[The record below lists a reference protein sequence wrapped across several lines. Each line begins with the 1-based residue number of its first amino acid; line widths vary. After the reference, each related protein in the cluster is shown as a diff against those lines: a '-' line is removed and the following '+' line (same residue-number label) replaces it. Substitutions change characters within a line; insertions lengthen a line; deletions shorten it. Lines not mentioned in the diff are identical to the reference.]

1 MRGFL
6 AGACAALVAFAGAAG
21 ATAAAPEK
29 DTFAFPYEYVDSD
42 TCGFAIKV
50 DGVFTN
56 TIIDSSAATGT
67 GTLEFH
73 QSNVATMIGMGT
85 TLRVDDH
92 YTIFVTWVDGVA
104 VRAKHVGVLDDIR
117 GPNGERVFF
126 RTGQATYKVVLDP
139 DSGFYVDGP
148 LVTRHGVR
156 DDFDAAAFCAAFG
169 SSSS

>member
-6 AGACAALVAFAGAAG
+6 AGACAALVALAGAA

-29 DTFAFPYEYVDSD
+29 DTFASPYAYVDSD
-42 TCGFAIKV
+42 TCGFAITV
-50 DGVFTN
+50 QGVFTN

-67 GTLEFH
+67 GTLELH
-73 QSNVATMIGMGT
+73 QSNVATITAGRT

-92 YTIFVTWVDGVA
+92 YTIFVMWVDGVA
-104 VRAKHVGVLDDIR
+104 VSAKHVGVLDDVR

-126 RTGQATYKVVLDP
+126 RTGQAVYQVVLDP
-139 DSGFYVDGP
+139 VTGFYVDGP

-156 DDFDAAAFCAAFG
+156 ADFDASAFCAAFG
-169 SSSS
+169 SSTP